1 MYILLVLLMFLRKG
15 RGVWTIL
22 RASIT
27 RRLRPKSSA
36 HHTETRTIERN
47 EQATGHH
54 HAHDNTPT
62 TQFPDIHV
70 TPPARRDTRCS
81 DTDGIVNQLALLAAS
96 ISRSSPRTTI
106 CSKRSSSP
114 LSTNAQ
120 STRPDCGNSQEYLV
134 EDVESFHY
142 LRSLITISC
151 LPQQSSPGQTPIR
164 TTIEGAEKQSPGRR
178 RTSSRLSLR
187 LTDLS
192 GLPFPKVP
200 RKPCPRYTPLPPVYT
215 PKPIAMRPEVR
226 F

>member
-1 MYILLVLLMFLRKG
+1 MILRKG
-15 RGVWTIL
+15 RGTWTIL

-27 RRLRPKSSA
+27 RRLRLKGNA
-36 HHTETRTIERN
+36 HHTDTRKIERN
-47 EQATGHH
+47 EPETGYHNT
-54 HAHDNTPT
+54 HDNTPT
-62 TQFPDIHV
+62 IQFPDIHV

-96 ISRSSPRTTI
+96 VSRSSPRTTI

-114 LSTNAQ
+114 FPTNAPA
-120 STRPDCGNSQEYLV
+120 TRPDGGHSQEYLV

-151 LPQQSSPGQTPIR
+151 LPQQSSPGSNPMR
-164 TTIEGAEKQSPGRR
+164 TSVEGAEKQSSGRKR
-178 RTSSRLSLR
+178 ASSRLSLR
-187 LTDLS
+187 LADLP

-215 PKPIAMRPEVR
+215 PKPITMRPEVR

>member
-1 MYILLVLLMFLRKG
+1 MLLMILRKG
-15 RGVWTIL
+15 RGAWTLL

-27 RRLRPKSSA
+27 RRLRLKGNSHPGTAFES
-36 HHTETRTIERN
+36 N
-47 EQATGHH
+47 NQATGHH
-54 HAHDNTPT
+54 DAHDTPT
-62 TQFPDIHV
+62 TPFPDIHV
-70 TPPARRDTRCS
+70 TPPARRDTQCG

-96 ISRSSPRTTI
+96 VSRSSPRTTI

-120 STRPDCGNSQEYLV
+120 STRPDGGNSQEYLV
-134 EDVESFHY
+134 DDVESFHY

-164 TTIEGAEKQSPGRR
+164 TTIDGVEKQSPGRKR
-178 RTSSRLSLR
+178 ASSRLSLR
-187 LTDLS
+187 LGDLP
-192 GLPFPKVP
+192 GLSFPKVP

>member
-1 MYILLVLLMFLRKG
+1 MILRKG
-15 RGVWTIL
+15 RETWTIL

-27 RRLRPKSSA
+27 RRLRLKGNA
-36 HHTETRTIERN
+36 HRTDTRTIERN
-47 EQATGHH
+47 EPETGHH
-54 HAHDNTPT
+54 DTHDNTRT
-62 TQFPDIHV
+62 TQSPDIHV

-96 ISRSSPRTTI
+96 VSRSSPHTTI

-114 LSTNAQ
+114 FSTNAQ
-120 STRPDCGNSQEYLV
+120 TTRPDVGHSQEYLV
-134 EDVESFHY
+134 EDVESFQY

-151 LPQQSSPGQTPIR
+151 LPQQSSPGQTPMR
-164 TTIEGAEKQSPGRR
+164 TSIEGAEKQSSGRKR
-178 RTSSRLSLR
+178 ASSRLSLR
-187 LTDLS
+187 LADLR

-215 PKPIAMRPEVR
+215 LKPIAMRSEVR

>member
-1 MYILLVLLMFLRKG
+1 MPLMFLRKG
-15 RGVWTIL
+15 RRTWTIL

-27 RRLRPKSSA
+27 RRLRLKGNVDPADKSD
-36 HHTETRTIERN
+36 RN
-47 EQATGHH
+47 DHPTGHH
-54 HAHDNTPT
+54 DAHDTPT
-62 TQFPDIHV
+62 TQCPNIHV

-96 ISRSSPRTTI
+96 VSRSSPRTTV

-120 STRPDCGNSQEYLV
+120 STRPDGGNSQEYLV

-151 LPQQSSPGQTPIR
+151 LPQQSSPGPNPIR
-164 TTIEGAEKQSPGRR
+164 SNIDGTEKQSPGRKR
-178 RTSSRLSLR
+178 ASSRLSLR
-187 LTDLS
+187 LGDLP
-192 GLPFPKVP
+192 GLSFPKVP

-215 PKPIAMRPEVR
+215 PKPIAMRREVR

>member
-1 MYILLVLLMFLRKG
+1 MLLMILRKG
-15 RGVWTIL
+15 RGAWTLL

-27 RRLRPKSSA
+27 RRLRLKGNSNPGNAFES
-36 HHTETRTIERN
+36 N
-47 EQATGHH
+47 NQATGHH
-54 HAHDNTPT
+54 DAHDTPT
-62 TQFPDIHV
+62 TPFPDIHV
-70 TPPARRDTRCS
+70 TPPARRDTQCG

-96 ISRSSPRTTI
+96 VSRSSPRTTI

-120 STRPDCGNSQEYLV
+120 STRPDGGNSQEYLV
-134 EDVESFHY
+134 DDVESFHY

-164 TTIEGAEKQSPGRR
+164 TTIDGVEKQSPGRKR
-178 RTSSRLSLR
+178 ASSRLSLR
-187 LTDLS
+187 LGDLP
-192 GLPFPKVP
+192 GLSFPKVP

>member
-1 MYILLVLLMFLRKG
+1 MLRKG
-15 RGVWTIL
+15 RGAWTIL

-27 RRLRPKSSA
+27 RRLHLKDNTRPADKF
-36 HHTETRTIERN
+36 ERN

-54 HAHDNTPT
+54 DAHDTPT
-62 TQFPDIHV
+62 TQSPDIHV

-96 ISRSSPRTTI
+96 VTRSSPRTTI

-120 STRPDCGNSQEYLV
+120 GTRPDGGNSQEYLV

-151 LPQQSSPGQTPIR
+151 LPQQSSPGQTPIS
-164 TTIEGAEKQSPGRR
+164 TIDGPEKQSPGRKR
-178 RTSSRLSLR
+178 ASSRLSLR
-187 LTDLS
+187 LGDLP
-192 GLPFPKVP
+192 GLSFPKVP

>member
-1 MYILLVLLMFLRKG
+1 MILRKG
-15 RGVWTIL
+15 RRTWAIL

-27 RRLRPKSSA
+27 RRLRLKSNA
-36 HHTETRTIERN
+36 HHTDTRTIERN
-47 EQATGHH
+47 KPETGHRDT
-54 HAHDNTPT
+54 HDNTPT
-62 TQFPDIHV
+62 IQSPDIHV
-70 TPPARRDTRCS
+70 TSPARRDTRCS

-96 ISRSSPRTTI
+96 VSRSSPRTTF

-114 LSTNAQ
+114 FSTNAPA
-120 STRPDCGNSQEYLV
+120 TRPDGGHSQEYLV

-151 LPQQSSPGQTPIR
+151 LPQQSSPGSNPMR
-164 TTIEGAEKQSPGRR
+164 TSVEGAERQSSGRKR
-178 RTSSRLSLR
+178 ASSRLSLR
-187 LTDLS
+187 LADLP
-192 GLPFPKVP
+192 GLPFPKVL